1 MFIIRQYDLCEKEGN
16 IMNQNKKG
24 VCLCLL
30 AAFCYA
36 LGPIIGKL
44 LFHIGMPWQV
54 VAPVRGMV
62 PGILLL
68 LYALL
73 FAREVF
79 QIKKE
84 HLKWFIL
91 NGISFGFISVCNYC
105 SIYYI
110 NASVATVLLYTLPV
124 FTVLLSRFL
133 LKEKFTTVKIIA
145 TALVFGGC
153 VCIINLTN
161 LDAIAAQPDLY
172 ILGIPSV
179 VFGIIIGLL
188 SGLLSALYTVFT
200 RKLNNDYPGWTVN
213 SWCYFLGFPVFFL
226 VGIKHIVTF
235 NWEPN
240 YVLFLLVMSLIGL
253 AAYSLYAICMHYID
267 AGKAS
272 LIVTLDPVMSITMSV
287 LILHETIS
295 PLQFAGILLVAAGI
309 LFMEPGEAYI
319 NKIKAKKKE
328 QTT

>member
-1 MFIIRQYDLCEKEGN
+1 
-16 IMNQNKKG
+16 MNDNKKG
-24 VCLCLL
+24 VILCLL
-30 AAFCYA
+30 SALCYA

-44 LFHIGMPWQV
+44 LFNIGMPWQV
-54 VAPVRGMV
+54 VAPVRGMI
-62 PGILLL
+62 PGLLL
-68 LYALL
+68 LIYALI
-73 FAREVF
+73 FAKQVF
-79 QIKKE
+79 KIKRE

-124 FTVLLSRFL
+124 FTVILSRFM

-145 TALVFGGC
+145 TTLVFGGC

-179 VFGIIIGLL
+179 VFGIIIGLM
-188 SGLLSALYTVFT
+188 SGLLSALYTIFT
-200 RKLNNDYPGWTVN
+200 RKLNGYYEGWTVN
-213 SWCYFLGFPVFFL
+213 SWCYFMGFPVFFL
-226 VGIKHIVTF
+226 VGIKHIVVF
-235 NWEPN
+235 DWAPN
-240 YVLFLLVMSLIGL
+240 YALFLFVMALIGL

-287 LILHETIS
+287 LILHEAIS
-295 PLQFAGILLVAAGI
+295 GLQFTGIVLVAAGI
-309 LFMEPGEAYI
+309 LFMELGQPYI
-319 NKIKAKKKE
+319 DKFKHRKKE
-328 QTT
+328 ISS